1 MRGYDGGVVL
11 QPKQRLELE
20 ACDGESTLH
29 PKGDVQVT
37 SRHRTGVQMNP
48 GWQLIDVRGCSGGV
62 PKASEATK
70 LIRPNT
76 TNVELEDYQPLVCDH
91 RLRS

>member
-29 PKGDVQVT
+29 PKGGVQVT

-48 GWQLIDVRGCSGGV
+48 GWQLIDVRGWSGVV
-62 PKASEATK
+62 PKA
-70 LIRPNT
+70 
-76 TNVELEDYQPLVCDH
+76 
-91 RLRS
+91 